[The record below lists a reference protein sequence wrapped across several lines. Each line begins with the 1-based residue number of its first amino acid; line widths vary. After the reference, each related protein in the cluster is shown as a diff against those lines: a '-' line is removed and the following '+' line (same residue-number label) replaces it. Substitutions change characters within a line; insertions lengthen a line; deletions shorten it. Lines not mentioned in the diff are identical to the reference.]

1 MPSTDIKDYYRRS
14 WGIGDRQPFAEA
26 GLADPANNI
35 KVGQALGDGIKQ
47 KIYTNAKG
55 IKVASGYE
63 ITVGG
68 KTGNKK
74 QLTGFSSNY
83 DKAKKIRVKLFKE
96 YGSLGTGG
104 KETMTW
110 KKLSKE
116 TGFLEFMD
124 DAIKNNK
131 FLQQAMKE
139 SGLTAK
145 SPKEKIF
152 TAFKKMVADHN
163 ALGKRAINVSPL
175 KKLPRAAFS
184 NFLNTFFK
192 TFQPKHG
199 SLNFDDL
206 AKELPVSRHKI
217 KDYIYDANKELPS
230 IHDHSR
236 KAIMQRSRILKAK
249 QFEVA
254 LKNAGITLER
264 VGSSW
269 RINATKSQI
278 DNLKNNFK
286 FDAKTGTYDVLNVD
300 KASQASKKTKEW
312 KAKKY
317 SKDLSNINN
326 LVRNMNNKI
335 RFLTKN
341 GTEFGELRKWIAAN
355 PKLLDLVEA
364 TFDAE
369 KGVMTRTPL
378 DKLSNE
384 ALWSRV
390 QFEKDHIRPRNT
402 VKFDKATKKILDG
415 LGIEF
420 PKNLYIV
427 PSNINNTAK
436 QAVETYVKT
445 YPKETKKIKA
455 LVKWFEKRDLSFYD
469 SKNKRILG
477 ATPKNTSTDIKRLG
491 IDLKKFLS
499 DKSVYR
505 GQPVIENGE
514 KLLKLILERHTF
526 LNKDAAV
533 ITEFATKNGIP
544 INLNSFAGYVDLNSM
559 GIELPPSVKK
569 ALNSV
574 LKVGGKVLKVAGVA
588 GWAAE
593 PVFAAYN
600 FSDAI
605 GQGVSGGEAALY
617 TGSKFVED
625 VGNLPGL
632 VAGAGKYLKDKL
644 TGQGEKAGPF
654 DYLETKPKFDSEV
667 LPWGEFT
674 FARKGLKEDVAKTPE
689 NVKLRRIAELEFDN
703 TMLPNMTMV
712 DVMET
717 ASSREDID
725 IARDK
730 FLTEKLGENY
740 KITHPKDVEK
750 EKLEI
755 KETDNIFGTKVS
767 TKNLTGVDQYILNRG
782 I

>member
-1 MPSTDIKDYYRRS
+1 MPSTDIKDYWRRS
-14 WGIGDRQPFAEA
+14 WGIGDRQPFADA

-35 KVGQALGDGIKQ
+35 KVGQALGDGIIQ

-55 IKVASGYE
+55 IKTPAGYE
-63 ITVGG
+63 VTVGG
-68 KTGNKK
+68 PTGKK
-74 QLTGFSSNY
+74 KLKTGFSANY
-83 DKAKKIRVKLFKE
+83 DKAKKIRVKLLKE
-96 YGSLGTGG
+96 YGELGTGG
-104 KETMTW
+104 KATMTW
-110 KKLSKE
+110 EKLSKE

-131 FLQQAMKE
+131 YLQQAMKE

-163 ALGKRAINVSPL
+163 ALGKRALKISPL

-206 AKELPVSRHKI
+206 AKELPISRHKI

-236 KAIMQRSRILKAK
+236 KAIMQRSRILKAN
-249 QFEVA
+249 QFEAA
-254 LKNAGITLER
+254 LKNAGITLKR

-286 FDAKTGTYDVLNVD
+286 FDAKTGTYDVPLAD
-300 KASQASKKTKEW
+300 QASQASKKTKEW
-312 KAKKY
+312 KTKNY
-317 SKDLSNINN
+317 SKDLSNIKN

-335 RFLTKN
+335 KFLTKN
-341 GTEFGELRKWIAAN
+341 GTEFGALREWIAAN

-369 KGVMTRTPL
+369 KGIMTRTPL
-378 DKLSNE
+378 NKLSNE

-390 QFEKDHIRPRNT
+390 QFEKDHIRPRKT

-436 QAVETYVKT
+436 RAVETYVEAH
-445 YPKETKKIKA
+445 PKETKKIKA
-455 LVKWFEKRDLSFYD
+455 LVDWFKKRDLSFYD

-477 ATPKNTSTDIKRLG
+477 ATPQNTSTDIKRLG

-514 KLLKLILERHTF
+514 KLLKLILERNTF
-526 LNKDAAV
+526 LNKDVAV
-533 ITEFATKNGIP
+533 IKDFAAKNGIST
-544 INLNSFAGYVDLNSM
+544 NRFNSFAGFVDLNSM

-569 ALNSV
+569 ALNGV

-588 GWAAE
+588 GWVAE
-593 PVFAAYN
+593 PLFAAYN

-605 GQGVSGGEAALY
+605 GQGVSGGEAAIY

-625 VGNLPGL
+625 IVNLPGL
-632 VAGAGKYLKDKL
+632 AIGATRWAKDKL

-654 DYLETKPKFDSEV
+654 EYLPTKTKFTTPYDA
-667 LPWGEFT
+667 T
-674 FARKGLKEDVAKTPE
+674 FARERLKKDVAKTPE
-689 NVKLRRIAELEFDN
+689 NVKLRRIAEIEFDN
-703 TMLPNMTMV
+703 TMSYMV
-712 DVMET
+712 DVMDMPG
-717 ASSREDID
+717 SSEELEIKKDI
-725 IARDK
+725 
-730 FLTEKLGENY
+730 FLKEKLGENY
-740 KITHPKDVEK
+740 KITHPKHVEE

-755 KETDNIFGTKVS
+755 KETDNIFGTSVP
-767 TKNLTGVDQYILNRG
+767 TKNLTGVDIYKFNRG